1 MGTEGEKSFL
11 LNGGLNIFTG
21 VAALVTGVPLVA
33 KENQS
38 KDSSLTGSSETR
50 VQP

>member
-1 MGTEGEKSFL
+1 M
-11 LNGGLNIFTG
+11 NGGLNTFTG

-38 KDSSLTGSSETR
+38 KDSSLTSYSETR